1 MAFQI
6 DHTVDALRNYALF
19 FICKLG
25 PFGGS
30 IVTQFLDVITDELK
44 GVRGSEQVTNIINP
58 FWVVLRGLVSNLKFV
73 LQRTIGDNNT
83 LLIEL

>member
-6 DHTVDALRNYALF
+6 DHTVDAIRNYALL

-30 IVTQFLDVITDELK
+30 IVTQSLDEITDELK
-44 GVRGSEQVTNIINP
+44 GVRGCEQVTNVINP
-58 FWVVLRGLVSNLKFV
+58 FWVVLRGLVTNLKFI
-73 LQRTIGDNNT
+73 LQRAIGDNNT
-83 LLIEL
+83 LFIEL